1 VSAGDTRPPGAVLF
15 VCTSN
20 AIRSVM
26 AAGLMQRRFG
36 RMVHVE
42 SVGVRPI
49 EAVDPMAVVVMDE
62 EGVDVSKHRPRGFDA
77 LEDMYFDLIITMTPE
92 AHHRA
97 LEFTRTM
104 AVEVEYWPTFD
115 PSLAEGSREQRLE
128 EYRAVRDAI
137 DARMAA
143 RFTRPSTG

>member
-1 VSAGDTRPPGAVLF
+1 MGEGDTRPPNAVLF
-15 VCTSN
+15 MCTSN

-26 AAGLMQRRFG
+26 AAGLMRRRFG
-36 RMVHVE
+36 RLVHVE

-62 EGVDVSKHRPRGFDA
+62 AGVDVSKHRPRGFEA

-137 DARMAA
+137 DQRLAA
-143 RFTRPSTG
+143 RFIRPSTG

>member
-1 VSAGDTRPPGAVLF
+1 MVAGEARPLQAVLF

-26 AAGLMQRRFG
+26 AAGLMRRRFG

-62 EGVDVSKHRPRGFDA
+62 IGVDVSGHRPRGFDA
-77 LEDMYFDLIITMTPE
+77 LEDFYFDLIVTMTPE
-92 AHHRA
+92 AHHQA
-97 LEFTRTM
+97 LEFTRTL
-104 AVEVEYWPTFD
+104 AVDVEYWPTFD
-115 PSLAEGSREQRLE
+115 PSLAEGSRAQRLE
-128 EYRAVRDAI
+128 EFRAVRDAV
-137 DARMAA
+137 DKRLEA
-143 RFTRPSTG
+143 RFPRPATG